1 MVANQTPPPEPR
13 PGGGNLTKTPD
24 PVFISILN
32 LFLGG
37 AGYLV
42 LGQRIKGITAIALC
56 LILLFPPSCGTLS
69 GVVAA
74 IAAVDG
80 YMQAE
85 QVQQGNAI
93 GSWTFFHNHR

>member
-1 MVANQTPPPEPR
+1 MVENQTPPPVPR
-13 PGGGNLTKTPD
+13 PGGGNLAKARD
-24 PVFISILN
+24 PVLICILN

-42 LGQRIKGITAIALC
+42 LGQKIKGIMTIALC

-80 YMQAE
+80 YLQAE
-85 QVQQGNAI
+85 QLQQGNAI
-93 GSWTFFHNHR
+93 GPWTFFHNHL